1 MERRKFLAAAGA
13 GVAGSVALA
22 APAIAQSQ
30 PKVKWRIASSFPK
43 SLDTIYG
50 GGETFAKAISEMT
63 DGNFSAQVFAAGEL
77 VPGLEAANA
86 VTNGTVEACH
96 TCSYYYVG
104 KDPTFALGTAVP
116 FGPNA
121 RQMNAW
127 LRSGG
132 VELLDQFYAQHN
144 IVNLPC
150 GNTGAQMGGWFRKEI
165 TKLDD
170 LKGVKMRIA
179 GLAGQT
185 MARLGAVPQ
194 QIAGGDIYP
203 SLEKGVI
210 DAAEWIGPYDDHK
223 LGFYQ
228 VAKNY
233 MYPGWWEGGPCIH
246 LFINKAKWDELPAN
260 YKAIAKGAAAIANET
275 MLAKYDAQ
283 NPKALRE
290 IVGSGVKLRPYPRDI
305 MEAAYKA
312 SQEIYADLY
321 TKNEWFKKIHESQTA
336 FRNEEVLWFRVAELP
351 YDSFMA
357 QMQSR
362 G

>member
-1 MERRKFLAAAGA
+1 MERRKFLTVAGAGAAGA
-13 GVAGSVALA
+13 ATLA

-30 PKVKWRIASSFPK
+30 PKIRWRIASSFPK

-50 GGETFAKAISEMT
+50 GGETFAKALNEMT
-63 DGNFSAQVFAAGEL
+63 DGNFTAQVFAAGEL

-104 KDPTFALGTAVP
+104 KDPTFALGSVTP
-116 FGPNA
+116 FGLNT
-121 RQMNAW
+121 RHMNAW
-127 LRSGG
+127 MHAGG
-132 VELLDQFYAQHN
+132 NQMLDEFYAQYN
-144 IVNLPC
+144 FVSLAC
-150 GNTGAQMGGWFRKEI
+150 GGTGAQMGGWWRKEI
-165 TKLDD
+165 NNLDD

-185 MARLGAVPQ
+185 MAKLGVVPQ

-233 MYPGWWEGGPCIH
+233 MYPGWWEGNLCVH
-246 LFINKAKWDELPAN
+246 VFINKAKWDELPAS
-260 YKAIAKGAAAIANET
+260 YKAAARGAAAIANET

-290 IVGSGVKLRPYPRDI
+290 IVASGVKLKPFSRDI

-321 TKNEWFKKIHESQTA
+321 TKNPAFKKIHEAQTA

-351 YDSFMA
+351 FDSFMA